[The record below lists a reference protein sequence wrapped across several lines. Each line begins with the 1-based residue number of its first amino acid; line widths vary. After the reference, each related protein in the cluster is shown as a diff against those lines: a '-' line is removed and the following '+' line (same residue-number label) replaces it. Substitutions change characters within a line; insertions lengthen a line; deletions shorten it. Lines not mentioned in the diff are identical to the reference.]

1 MGDPMRIRASLTGDT
16 VDVKVL
22 ISHEMETGQRKDAS
36 GAIVPAH
43 FITRVS
49 ALCKG
54 KTVLEADWGQSVSK
68 NPVLGFRFKGA
79 VAGDKISISW
89 VDNLQDSRTDEAVIS

>member
-22 ISHEMETGQRKDAS
+22 VAHEMETGLRKDVA
-36 GAIVPAH
+36 GAIIPAH
-43 FITRVS
+43 YITRVT
-49 ALCKG
+49 AQCKG
-54 KTVLEADWGQSVSK
+54 KTVLEADWGPSVSK

-79 VAGDKISISW
+79 AVGDMISISW
-89 VDNLQDSRTDEAVIS
+89 VDNLQDSRTDEAAIR